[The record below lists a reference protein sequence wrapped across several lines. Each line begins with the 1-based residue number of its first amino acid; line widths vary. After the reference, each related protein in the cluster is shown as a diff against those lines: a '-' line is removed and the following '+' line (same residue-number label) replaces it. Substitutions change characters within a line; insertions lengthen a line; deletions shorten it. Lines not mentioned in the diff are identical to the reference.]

1 MYEKFYGLHTKP
13 FSILPD
19 PDFIFWSRS
28 HALAFG
34 MMEYGV
40 LNGAGFTVVTG
51 EIGCGKTTLIR
62 ELLRKVSGAVTIGVL
77 SNTAPQGGELMR
89 WILMSLGQP
98 YEAPSGVTLYKQF
111 QDFLFEEHGRGRHV
125 LLIIDEA
132 QNLGSQVLEELRLL
146 SNVNADGEQLLQL
159 ILVGQPELK
168 QLLEAPELRQ
178 FCQRVSSDF
187 HLGRLN
193 ERDFAGY
200 IEHRLS
206 VAGATGEIFTKESL
220 DLVYRASGGVP
231 RLVNI
236 ICDTAMIY
244 GYANDSRIISPDI
257 IQMVLRDKKK
267 YGALSFGT
275 ESETDTDTLIVPRLV
290 QS

>member
-77 SNTAPQGGELMR
+77 SNTGPQGGDLMR

-111 QDFLFEEHGRGRHV
+111 QDFLFAEHARGRHV

-132 QNLGSQVLEELRLL
+132 QNLGAVMLEELRLL
-146 SNVNADGEQLLQL
+146 SNLNADGDQLLQL

-168 QLLEAPELRQ
+168 QLLEAPELKQ
-178 FCQRVSSDF
+178 FSQRVSSDF
-187 HLGRLN
+187 HLSRLN
-193 ERDFAGY
+193 QRDFVNY

-206 VAGATGEIFTKESL
+206 VAGATRALFTQEAL
-220 DLVYRASGGVP
+220 DLVYKASRGVP

-244 GYANDSRIISPDI
+244 GYANDSQTISHDI

-267 YGALSFGT
+267 YGALSL
-275 ESETDTDTLIVPRLV
+275 DTDLEAENTIVPRLV

>member
-1 MYEKFYGLHTKP
+1 
-13 FSILPD
+13 
-19 PDFIFWSRS
+19 
-28 HALAFG
+28 

-77 SNTAPQGGELMR
+77 SNTGPQGGDLMR

-98 YEAPSGVTLYKQF
+98 YEAPSNVTLYKQF
-111 QDFLFEEHGRGRHV
+111 QDFLFAEHARGRHV

-132 QNLGSQVLEELRLL
+132 QNLGAVMLEELRLL
-146 SNVNADGEQLLQL
+146 SNLNADGDQLLQL

-168 QLLEAPELRQ
+168 QLLEAPELKQ
-178 FCQRVSSDF
+178 FSQRVSSDF
-187 HLGRLN
+187 HLSRLN
-193 ERDFAGY
+193 QRDFVNY

-206 VAGATGEIFTKESL
+206 VAGATRALFTQEAL
-220 DLVYRASGGVP
+220 DLVYKASRGVP

-244 GYANDSRIISPDI
+244 GYANDSQTISHDI

-267 YGALSFGT
+267 YGALSL
-275 ESETDTDTLIVPRLV
+275 DTDLEAENTIVPRLV

>member
-77 SNTAPQGGELMR
+77 SNTGPQGGDLMR

-98 YEAPSGVTLYKQF
+98 YEAPSNVTLYKQF
-111 QDFLFEEHGRGRHV
+111 QDFLFAEHARGRHV

-132 QNLGSQVLEELRLL
+132 QNLGAVMLEELRLL
-146 SNVNADGEQLLQL
+146 SNLNADGDQLLQL

-168 QLLEAPELRQ
+168 QLLEAPELKQ
-178 FCQRVSSDF
+178 FSQRVSSDF
-187 HLGRLN
+187 HLSRLN
-193 ERDFAGY
+193 QRDFVNY

-206 VAGATGEIFTKESL
+206 VAGATRALFTQEAL
-220 DLVYRASGGVP
+220 DLVYKASRGVP

-244 GYANDSRIISPDI
+244 GYANDSQTISHDI

-267 YGALSFGT
+267 YGALSL
-275 ESETDTDTLIVPRLV
+275 DTDLGAENMIVPRLV

>member
-77 SNTAPQGGELMR
+77 SNTGPQGGDLMR

-111 QDFLFEEHGRGRHV
+111 QDFLFAEHARGRHV

-132 QNLGSQVLEELRLL
+132 QNLGAVMLEELRLL
-146 SNVNADGEQLLQL
+146 SNLNADGDQLLQL

-168 QLLEAPELRQ
+168 QLLEAPELKQ
-178 FCQRVSSDF
+178 FSQRVSSDF
-187 HLGRLN
+187 HLSRLN
-193 ERDFAGY
+193 QRDFVNY

-206 VAGATGEIFTKESL
+206 VAGATRALFTQEAL
-220 DLVYRASGGVP
+220 DLVYKASRGVP

-244 GYANDSRIISPDI
+244 GYANDSQTISHDI

-267 YGALSFGT
+267 YGALSL
-275 ESETDTDTLIVPRLV
+275 DTDLEAENMIVPRLV